1 MTLEVWPIHFDAMVE
16 VLGPGDEPVVA
27 DRELAYRFPLE
38 LLEPTGV
45 TRITLPNL
53 QLLGWMVA
61 DLADVEAGLE
71 HGDIC
76 TAMVVNGAAVSLCYC
91 ARLTDYTAEAGLET
105 LKDYRGRGYAQAV
118 VAAWARAVRG
128 TGRIPFYSTASENTA
143 SQAVARKLGLVRYAV
158 GFSLE

>member
-76 TAMVVNGAAVSLCYC
+76 TAMVVNGAAVSLCYS

-118 VAAWARAVRG
+118 FAAWARAVRG